1 MITNLQAAE
10 LQQSNKL
17 FDGQVRLNNDG
28 FERFRRQLAVMAGNN
43 NMKMSLLGVT
53 EIGMAYPFDDEYKSQ
68 LGQELAITFE
78 N

>member
-53 EIGMAYPFDDEYKSQ
+53 EIGMATRLMMNIKASSNKNLQ
-68 LGQELAITFE
+68 
-78 N
+78 

>member
-17 FDGQVRLNNDG
+17 FDGQILLNNDG
-28 FERFRRQLAVMAGNN
+28 FERFRRQLAVMESSRGD
-43 NMKMSLLGVT
+43 GDWH
-53 EIGMAYPFDDEYKSQ
+53 GYPFDDEYKSQ
-68 LGQELAITFE
+68 LGQEFAITFA